1 MTLAAN
7 LFRILTYLEVISMK
21 MKLAIF
27 AAAMGLL
34 IAVAPVMAH
43 HSFAAEYDAKQ
54 PVEIKGKVTQVDWTN
69 PHARFYV
76 DVTDA
81 SGKVTSWNFELAS
94 PNVLKRN
101 GWTRTSL
108 KIGDEITV
116 QGSRA
121 KDGANMANAKT
132 VVLSDGRKV
141 FAGSA
146 EQGQ

>member
-1 MTLAAN
+1 MKARFVILTAAFGMLAA
-7 LFRILTYLEVISMK
+7 L
-21 MKLAIF
+21 
-27 AAAMGLL
+27 
-34 IAVAPVMAH
+34 PVLAH
-43 HSFAAEYDAKQ
+43 HSFAAEYDSAK
-54 PVEIKGKVTQVDWTN
+54 PVELKGKVTQVEWTN

-81 SGKVTSWNFELAS
+81 SGKVTNWNLELAS

-108 KIGDEITV
+108 KVGDEITV

-121 KDGANMANAKT
+121 KDGATMANART
-132 VVLSDGRKV
+132 VVLADGKKV

-146 EQGQ
+146 ETGQ

>member
-1 MTLAAN
+1 
-7 LFRILTYLEVISMK
+7 MK

-27 AAAMGLL
+27 AAALGLT
-34 IAVAPVMAH
+34 ISVAPVMAH
-43 HSFAAEYDAKQ
+43 HSFAAEYDANK

-81 SGKVTSWNFELAS
+81 SGKVTHWNFELAS

-108 KIGDEITV
+108 KPGDEIVV
-116 QGSRA
+116 QGSQA

-146 EQGQ
+146 ESGQ

>member
-1 MTLAAN
+1 M
-7 LFRILTYLEVISMK
+7 YLEVISMK

-54 PVEIKGKVTQVDWTN
+54 PVEIKGKVTQVEWTN

-81 SGKVTSWNFELAS
+81 NGKVTSWNFELAS

-146 EQGQ
+146 EQ

>member
-1 MTLAAN
+1 
-7 LFRILTYLEVISMK
+7 MK

-27 AAAMGLL
+27 AAALGLL

-76 DVTDA
+76 DVKDA